1 MPPRGPLCMP
11 LAEAHRFLALLQGSD
26 NDAWASVATKLQ
38 LGIDAAAAAPST
50 DVTVVIKEDEAEGF
64 LDLLDA
70 ADALRAA
77 VQTCLN
83 KMRGH

>member
-1 MPPRGPLCMP
+1 MP
-11 LAEAHRFLALLQGSD
+11 LAEAHRFLALLKGAE
-26 NDAWASVATKLQ
+26 NDAWTGVAAKLQ
-38 LGIDAAAAAPST
+38 LGIDGAAPSAE
-50 DVTVVIKEDEAEGF
+50 VTLIIKEDEAEGF

-83 KMRGH
+83 KMRGR

>member
-1 MPPRGPLCMP
+1 MP
-11 LAEAHRFLALLQGSD
+11 LAEAHRFLALLQGAD

-38 LGIDAAAAAPST
+38 LGIDAAAPST

-70 ADALRAA
+70 ADSLRAA